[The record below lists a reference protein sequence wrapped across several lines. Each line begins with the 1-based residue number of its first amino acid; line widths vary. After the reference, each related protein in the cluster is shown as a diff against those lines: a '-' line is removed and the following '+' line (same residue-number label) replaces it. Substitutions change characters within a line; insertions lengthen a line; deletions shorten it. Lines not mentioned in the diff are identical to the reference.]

1 MFAYVTLVMLGDEY
15 VVGAKV
21 LAKSLLYMGTKHDLV
36 CMVTPDVSEQAR
48 AELAELYTHVI
59 VVDYVH
65 YECPA
70 MLTKR
75 QNEMYGKWISS
86 AFTKWQCLKLVQY
99 KKILYLDADH
109 LVVKNIEHL
118 FYLKAPALC
127 FTDDNNGYYEKLL
140 YGDVVSPET
149 LSGFMRYN
157 KILCKGGTVLFEP
170 SLQLFFTILGLLRP
184 TNGCL
189 VKSYYHNGFDEQVL
203 LQAFIELR
211 INVTQLSVL
220 YAWNA
225 GAYHRLRK
233 GSEPY
238 VINYYGDA
246 KPWQLAHRRNID
258 YMDVYTWKWFKDVDL
273 KTLD

>member
-1 MFAYVTLVMLGDEY
+1 MYAYVTLVMLGDEY

-21 LAKSLLYMGTKHDLV
+21 LAKSLRYTGTRHDLV
-36 CMVTPDVSEQAR
+36 CMVTPDVSLQAR
-48 AELAELYTHVI
+48 AELAQFYTKVV
-59 VVDYVH
+59 VVDYIR
-65 YECPA
+65 YECPP

-75 QNEMYGKWISS
+75 QNQMYGAWISS
-86 AFTKWQCLKLVQY
+86 AFTKWQCLTLLDY

-109 LVVKNIEHL
+109 LVVKNVEHL
-118 FYLKAPALC
+118 FYLRPPALC
-127 FTDDNNGYYEKLL
+127 FTDDNNNYYDRLQ
-140 YGDVVSPET
+140 YGDTITPDSIA
-149 LSGFMRYN
+149 GFMRYN

-170 SLQLFFTILGLLRP
+170 NIKLYYTILSLLRP
-184 TNGCL
+184 TNSCL
-189 VKSYYHNGFDEQVL
+189 IKSCYHNGFDEQIL

-211 INVTQLSVL
+211 IDVTQLSVL

-246 KPWQLAHRRNID
+246 KPWHYKDNRRNIE
-258 YMDVYTWKWFKDVDL
+258 YMDLYTWKWFADTEFVKV
-273 KTLD
+273 